1 MPDPRQM
8 SGVPL
13 PMSDM
18 PVGTVTVRVARGAV
32 TNIVPGQAVH
42 LAAPGVSKDAKTDDS
57 GRATF
62 SGLTPGTRVK
72 ASTTVDGETIE
83 SREFEVPSSGGIRLM
98 LVAGLGGAPSTPA
111 VTGDVVLGDQSRF
124 VIEVGD
130 EALNVYNVLQIT
142 NAGSAPVQ
150 PAKPLVFDLPTAA
163 KGAGLLEGSTQN
175 ASVAGNRVTVHGPF
189 PPGPTIVQ
197 FAYSLPLGD
206 DTMSF
211 EQKLPA
217 AMSRFDVVV
226 QKLGSM
232 TVSSP
237 QIAQHREMTAEGQTY
252 FVGRGSAIPAGG
264 SVALTFSGLPHR
276 SHVARNLALV
286 LAAAILAGGAWF
298 ASRRGTPGRNSHSEL
313 RQRREQLLTQ
323 LASLEEQHRTGA
335 IETAAYA
342 TRRGEL
348 MARLEEIYAALHEG
362 AAA

>member
-1 MPDPRQM
+1 
-8 SGVPL
+8 
-13 PMSDM
+13 
-18 PVGTVTVRVARGAV
+18 
-32 TNIVPGQAVH
+32 
-42 LAAPGVSKDAKTDDS
+42 
-57 GRATF
+57 
-62 SGLTPGTRVK
+62 
-72 ASTTVDGETIE
+72 
-83 SREFEVPSSGGIRLM
+83 
-98 LVAGLGGAPSTPA
+98 
-111 VTGDVVLGDQSRF
+111 
-124 VIEVGD
+124 
-130 EALNVYNVLQIT
+130 
-142 NAGSAPVQ
+142 
-150 PAKPLVFDLPTAA
+150 
-163 KGAGLLEGSTQN
+163 
-175 ASVAGNRVTVHGPF
+175 
-189 PPGPTIVQ
+189 
-197 FAYSLPLGD
+197 
-206 DTMSF
+206 
-211 EQKLPA
+211 
-217 AMSRFDVVV
+217 
-226 QKLGSM
+226 M